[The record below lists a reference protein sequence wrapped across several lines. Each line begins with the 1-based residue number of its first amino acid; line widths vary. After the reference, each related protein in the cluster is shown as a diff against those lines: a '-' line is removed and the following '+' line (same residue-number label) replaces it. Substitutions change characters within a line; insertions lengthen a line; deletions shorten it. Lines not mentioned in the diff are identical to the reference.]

1 MMSNSKR
8 LRTTALIAAIAT
20 IGLTLNVRQSA
31 NHFQRRTSA
40 DLVPEAVAKH
50 IGDVTS
56 PVNDADTA
64 VFWHIP
70 KDSGSSVKSY
80 YLCMG
85 LVVASNESEE
95 EGHGSDTTLQVW
107 ELDHHR
113 LVNVDTTLEKGLE
126 RAKNLGLAESGLAD
140 VVFTMFPRHAAE
152 IFSEEHPG
160 RLFAFFRHPVDR
172 AVSQFYYRS
181 IASWEK
187 SPGIYRP
194 DFSDLGG
201 MEEWLLD
208 GRSPDQVNNY
218 MVRLLVNKHM
228 GGPVTEDDLEMAKE
242 ILRTKVLVG
251 LVSKMEESVDRYDQY
266 FGFYDNDNRDRCY
279 NVYISKGFNKN
290 NHKSLEEGSKAWNM
304 LAEMDLYDM
313 KLYEYAIQLFDE
325 QERLFEK
332 EEENVADQ
340 TVLSEK

>member
-95 EGHGSDTTLQVW
+95 EGHGSDTVSCVFFLI
-107 ELDHHR
+107 LDDH
-113 LVNVDTTLEKGLE
+113 
-126 RAKNLGLAESGLAD
+126 
-140 VVFTMFPRHAAE
+140 VF
-152 IFSEEHPG
+152 
-160 RLFAFFRHPVDR
+160 FACK
-172 AVSQFYYRS
+172 Y
-181 IASWEK
+181 
-187 SPGIYRP
+187 
-194 DFSDLGG
+194 L
-201 MEEWLLD
+201 
-208 GRSPDQVNNY
+208 
-218 MVRLLVNKHM
+218 
-228 GGPVTEDDLEMAKE
+228 
-242 ILRTKVLVG
+242 
-251 LVSKMEESVDRYDQY
+251 
-266 FGFYDNDNRDRCY
+266 
-279 NVYISKGFNKN
+279 
-290 NHKSLEEGSKAWNM
+290 
-304 LAEMDLYDM
+304 
-313 KLYEYAIQLFDE
+313 IQLQILSLFPFLYMFIS
-325 QERLFEK
+325 ERRSK
-332 EEENVADQ
+332 YGN
-340 TVLSEK
+340 